1 MNDFSN
7 PWKKCS
13 SSIVYKNPWITIRED
28 KVIKPNGKDGIYAV
42 VQMNPAVAVVVE
54 GENQSLYLVGQYRYA
69 TDRYSWEVMA
79 GGVNDNEELEEAA
92 KRELLEEAG
101 IVANYWKQLGPS
113 IDLFNSVSNQLGYF
127 FHAKE
132 LHFSIAQPEDTEV
145 ITLRQFSK
153 NEILRLLSEGEIHDA
168 FSIIAI
174 ERWIR
179 SL

>member
-1 MNDFSN
+1 MDA
-7 PWKKCS
+7 S
-13 SSIVYKNPWITIRED
+13 SVVYKNPWITIRED
-28 KVIKPNGKDGIYAV
+28 KVIKPNGEDGIYAV

-54 GENQSLYLVGQYRYA
+54 GDNQSLYLVGQYRYA

-127 FHAKE
+127 FHAKPTGVSKEGQFFYSIVQHQRKCREE
-132 LHFSIAQPEDTEV
+132 L
-145 ITLRQFSK
+145 
-153 NEILRLLSEGEIHDA
+153 
-168 FSIIAI
+168 
-174 ERWIR
+174 
-179 SL
+179 